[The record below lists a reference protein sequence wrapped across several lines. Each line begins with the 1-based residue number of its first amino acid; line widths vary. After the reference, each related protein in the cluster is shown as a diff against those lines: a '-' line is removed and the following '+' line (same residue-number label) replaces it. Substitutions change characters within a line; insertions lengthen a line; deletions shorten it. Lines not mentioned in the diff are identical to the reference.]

1 MSPDH
6 PALFDFYLVIPAFRE
21 ELRLPPFLTELTKV
35 LEAAPFSTAVQIVD
49 DGSPKASQ
57 AALEE
62 KIERGTFGQCQVL
75 PPLYL
80 EINQGKGGAIMAG
93 WRQPVR
99 SEWLGF
105 VDADGAISPAE
116 IKRIFQFILEK
127 NDTSSAILASRLG
140 GKDRKVE
147 QGLKRR
153 IAGRVFSLLARG
165 LTGIRMEDSQCGF
178 KMLSR
183 NAYDGVAGL
192 LVEKGFCFDVE
203 LLRALDYGGYSAKTV
218 AIDWRHVDGGR
229 LSLLR
234 HGCAMAAALMRIR
247 RRMQKLARERR

>member
-1 MSPDH
+1 MSQDP
-6 PALFDFYLVIPAFRE
+6 PNPFDFYLVIPAFRE
-21 ELRLPPFLTELTKV
+21 ELRLPPFLAELTRV
-35 LEAAPFSTAVQIVD
+35 LGAAPFSTAVQVVD
-49 DGSPKASQ
+49 DGSPEASR
-57 AALEE
+57 AALRD
-62 KIERGTFGQCQVL
+62 KVALGTFGRCQVL

-80 EINQGKGGAIMAG
+80 EANQGKGGAILAG

-127 NDTSSAILASRLG
+127 DDASSAVLASRLG
-140 GKDRKVE
+140 GSRKVE

-183 NAYDGVAGL
+183 DAYDGVADL

-203 LLRALDYGGYSAKTV
+203 LLRALERRGYSARTV
-218 AIDWRHVDGGR
+218 AIDWKHVDGGR
-229 LSLLR
+229 LSLVR
-234 HGCAMAAALMRIR
+234 HGCAMAAALVRIR
-247 RRMQKLARERR
+247 GRMQGGA